1 MRKTVFI
8 LTTLFPLLGFS
19 QGKRAM
25 SIEEAIQI
33 GLENSKALHI
43 ASMKVLAAD
52 ARTSEV
58 SAARLPSLKLQ
69 AGYARL
75 SEIDPFA
82 VQVPFY
88 PLPVTISPVV
98 LNNYSTRLSLQQ
110 PLFTGFRL
118 EKSAAAAEYVAEAA
132 SYDLS
137 RNKTDLVFS
146 IKSGYWSLYKAKEI
160 KRVVDENVEL
170 VKAHL
175 TDVENMMTQGLA
187 TKNDVL
193 KVQVQLSSSQLAQID
208 ASNSVA
214 IAMMTLNN
222 LIGLPIETEIDL
234 TSVIQTQSMENQR
247 SAEIAQE
254 AIETRADLKAA
265 EMRVQANEASVT
277 AAKGS
282 WYPQVSLYG
291 NYYYSRPNPR
301 ILPTKD
307 EFKNTWDLGV
317 NLSFDIWNWNTTKH
331 QVDQGEAVLAQSRE
345 ATEQLKDAITLEVNQ
360 ANLVL
365 LQSRE
370 KIKVAEKGVEQA
382 NENYR
387 ITKNK
392 FTSGTATNTDLLDA
406 EVTLLQAKVNYTT
419 SLVDHE
425 LAQAR
430 MLKALGREK

>member
-1 MRKTVFI
+1 MRKTIFI
-8 LTTLFPLLGFS
+8 LATLFPLFGLS
-19 QGKRAM
+19 QGKRSM
-25 SIEEAIQI
+25 SIEEAVQI
-33 GLENSKALHI
+33 GLENSKTLHI

-52 ARTSEV
+52 ARSSEAN
-58 SAARLPSLKLQ
+58 AARLPSLRLQ
-69 AGYARL
+69 AGYVRL

-88 PLPVTISPVV
+88 PLPITISPIV

-118 EKSAAAAEYVAEAA
+118 EKSAAAAEYAAEAA
-132 SYDLS
+132 NYDLS
-137 RNKTDLVFS
+137 RGKTDLVFN
-146 IKSGYWSLYKAKEI
+146 IKSGYWNLYKVKEI

-175 TDVENMMTQGLA
+175 TDVENMMAQGLA
-187 TKNDVL
+187 TKNDLL

-208 ASNSVA
+208 ASNSVT

-234 TSVIQTQSMENQR
+234 TSVIKSQAMENQH
-247 SAEIAQE
+247 SADIARE
-254 AIETRADLKAA
+254 AIDTRADLKAA

-291 NYYYSRPNPR
+291 NYHYSRPNPR

-365 LQSRE
+365 LQSNE

-382 NENYR
+382 DENYR

-392 FTSGTATNTDLLDA
+392 FRSGTATNTDLLDA
-406 EVTLLQAKVNYTT
+406 EVALLQAKVNYTT
-419 SLVDHE
+419 SLVDYE
-425 LAQAR
+425 LAEAR
-430 MLKALGREK
+430 LLRAVGREK

>member
-1 MRKTVFI
+1 MRKTIFI
-8 LTTLFPLLGFS
+8 LATLFPLFGLS
-19 QGKRAM
+19 QGKRSM

-33 GLENSKALHI
+33 GLENSKTLHI

-52 ARTSEV
+52 ARSSEAN
-58 SAARLPSLKLQ
+58 AARLPSLRLQ
-69 AGYARL
+69 AGYVRL

-88 PLPVTISPVV
+88 PLPITISPIV

-118 EKSAAAAEYVAEAA
+118 EKSAAAAEYAAEAA
-132 SYDLS
+132 NYDLS
-137 RNKTDLVFS
+137 RGKTDLVFN
-146 IKSGYWSLYKAKEI
+146 IKSGYWNLYKVKEI

-175 TDVENMMTQGLA
+175 TDVENMMAQGLA
-187 TKNDVL
+187 TKNDLL

-208 ASNSVA
+208 ASNSVT

-234 TSVIQTQSMENQR
+234 TSVIKSQAMENQH
-247 SAEIAQE
+247 SADIARE
-254 AIETRADLKAA
+254 AIDTRADLKAA

-291 NYYYSRPNPR
+291 NYHYSRPNPR

-365 LQSRE
+365 LQSNE

-382 NENYR
+382 DENYR

-392 FTSGTATNTDLLDA
+392 FRSGTATNTDLLDA
-406 EVTLLQAKVNYTT
+406 EVALLQAKVNYTT
-419 SLVDHE
+419 SLVDYE
-425 LAQAR
+425 LAEAR
-430 MLKALGREK
+430 LLRAVGREK

>member
-1 MRKTVFI
+1 MRKSVFV
-8 LTTLFPLLGFS
+8 LTALFPLLGFS
-19 QGKRAM
+19 QGKRSM

-33 GLENSKALHI
+33 GLENSRTLHI

-52 ARTSEV
+52 ARSSEA

-88 PLPVTISPVV
+88 PLPITISPVV

-118 EKSAAAAEYVAEAA
+118 EKSAAAAEYAAEAA

-137 RNKTDLVFS
+137 RNKIDLVFN
-146 IKSGYWSLYKAKEI
+146 IKNGYWSLYKAKEI

-175 TDVENMMTQGLA
+175 TDVENMMGQGLA
-187 TKNDVL
+187 TKNDLL

-208 ASNSVA
+208 ASNLVT

-222 LIGLPIETEIDL
+222 LIGLPIETEIEL
-234 TSVIQTQSMENQR
+234 TSVIQSQSAENQE
-247 SAEIAQE
+247 SAEIARE
-254 AIETRADLKAA
+254 AIDTRADLKAA

-277 AAKGS
+277 AAKGG

-365 LQSRE
+365 LQSKE

-382 NENYR
+382 DENYR

-392 FTSGTATNTDLLDA
+392 FRSGTATNTDLLDA
-406 EVTLLQAKVNYTT
+406 EVALLQAKVNYTT

-430 MLKALGREK
+430 MMKAIGKEK

>member
-331 QVDQGEAVLAQSRE
+331 QVDQGEAALAQSRE

>member
-8 LTTLFPLLGFS
+8 LAALFPLLGFS
-19 QGKRAM
+19 QGKRSM

-33 GLENSKALHI
+33 GLENSRTLHI

-52 ARTSEV
+52 ARSSEA

-88 PLPVTISPVV
+88 PLPITISPVV

-118 EKSAAAAEYVAEAA
+118 EKSAAAAEYAADAA

-137 RNKTDLVFS
+137 RDRADLVFN
-146 IKSGYWSLYKAKEI
+146 IKSGYWNLYKAKEI

-175 TDVENMMTQGLA
+175 TDVENMMAQGLA
-187 TKNDVL
+187 TKNDLL
-193 KVQVQLSSSQLAQID
+193 KVQVQLSSSQLGQID
-208 ASNSVA
+208 ASNSVT
-214 IAMMTLNN
+214 IAVMTLNN

-234 TSVIQTQSMENQR
+234 TSAIQPQSMENQQ
-247 SAEIAQE
+247 STGVAQE

-365 LQSRE
+365 LQSKE
-370 KIKVAEKGVEQA
+370 KIKVVEKGVEQA
-382 NENYR
+382 DENYR
-387 ITKNK
+387 ITENK
-392 FTSGTATNTDLLDA
+392 FRSGTATNTDLLDA
-406 EVTLLQAKVNYTT
+406 EVALLQVKVNYTT

-425 LAQAR
+425 LAEAR
-430 MLKALGREK
+430 MLKAIGREK

>member
-8 LTTLFPLLGFS
+8 LTTLCPLLGFS

-331 QVDQGEAVLAQSRE
+331 QVDQGEAALAQSRE

>member
-8 LTTLFPLLGFS
+8 LTALFPLVGFS
-19 QGKRAM
+19 QGKRSM
-25 SIEEAIQI
+25 SIGEAIQI
-33 GLENSKALHI
+33 GLENSRTLHI

-52 ARTSEV
+52 ARSSEAN
-58 SAARLPSLKLQ
+58 AARLPSLKLQ
-69 AGYARL
+69 ASYTRL

-88 PLPVTISPVV
+88 PLPITISPVV

-110 PLFTGFRL
+110 PLFTGFKL
-118 EKSAAAAEYVAEAA
+118 EKSAAAAGYSAEAA

-137 RNKTDLVFS
+137 RDKTDLVFN
-146 IKSGYWSLYKAKEI
+146 IKTGYWNLYKAKEV

-170 VKAHL
+170 VNAHL
-175 TDVENMMTQGLA
+175 TDVKNMMAQGLA

-208 ASNSVA
+208 ASNSVT

-222 LIGLPIETEIDL
+222 LLGLPIETEIDL
-234 TSVIQTQSMENQR
+234 TSAIQPQSIENQP
-247 SAEIAQE
+247 SAGIAQE
-254 AIETRADLKAA
+254 AMKTRADLKAA

-282 WYPQVSLYG
+282 WYPQVSVYG

-307 EFKNTWDLGV
+307 EFKNTWDVGV
-317 NLSFDIWNWNTTKH
+317 NLSVDIWNWNTTKH

-345 ATEQLKDAITLEVNQ
+345 ATEQLKDAITLEVSQ
-360 ANLVL
+360 ANLAL
-365 LQSRE
+365 LQSKE

-382 NENYR
+382 DENYR

-392 FTSGTATNTDLLDA
+392 FRSGTATNTDLLDA
-406 EVTLLQAKVNYTT
+406 EVALLQAKVNYTT

-430 MLKALGREK
+430 MLRALGREK

>member
-1 MRKTVFI
+1 
-8 LTTLFPLLGFS
+8 
-19 QGKRAM
+19 
-25 SIEEAIQI
+25 
-33 GLENSKALHI
+33 
-43 ASMKVLAAD
+43 MKVLAAD
-52 ARTSEV
+52 ARSSEAN
-58 SAARLPSLKLQ
+58 AARLPSLKLQ
-69 AGYARL
+69 ASYTRL

-88 PLPVTISPVV
+88 PLPITISPVV

-110 PLFTGFRL
+110 PLFTGFKL
-118 EKSAAAAEYVAEAA
+118 EKSAAAAGYSAEAA

-137 RNKTDLVFS
+137 RDKTDLVFN
-146 IKSGYWSLYKAKEI
+146 IKTGYWNLYKAKEV

-170 VKAHL
+170 VNAHL
-175 TDVENMMTQGLA
+175 TDVKNMMAQGLA

-208 ASNSVA
+208 ASNSVT

-222 LIGLPIETEIDL
+222 LLGLPIETEIDL
-234 TSVIQTQSMENQR
+234 TSAIQPQSIENQP
-247 SAEIAQE
+247 SAGIAQE
-254 AIETRADLKAA
+254 AMKTRADLKAA

-282 WYPQVSLYG
+282 WYPQVSVYG

-307 EFKNTWDLGV
+307 EFKNTWDVGV
-317 NLSFDIWNWNTTKH
+317 NLSVDIWNWNTTKH

-345 ATEQLKDAITLEVNQ
+345 ATEQLKDAITLEVSQ
-360 ANLVL
+360 ANLAL
-365 LQSRE
+365 LQSKE

-382 NENYR
+382 DENYR

-392 FTSGTATNTDLLDA
+392 FRSGTATNTDLLDA
-406 EVTLLQAKVNYTT
+406 EVALLQAKVNYTT

-430 MLKALGREK
+430 MLRALGREK

>member
-19 QGKRAM
+19 QGKRPM

-33 GLENSKALHI
+33 GLENSKTLHI

-52 ARTSEV
+52 ARSSEAN
-58 SAARLPSLKLQ
+58 AARLPSLKLQ

-88 PLPVTISPVV
+88 PLPITISPIV
-98 LNNYSTRLSLQQ
+98 LNNYSTRLALQQ

-118 EKSAAAAEYVAEAA
+118 EKSAAAAEYAAEAA

-137 RNKTDLVFS
+137 RDKTDLVFN
-146 IKSGYWSLYKAKEI
+146 IKNGYWDLYKAKEI

-175 TDVENMMTQGLA
+175 TDVENMMAQGLA
-187 TKNDVL
+187 TKNELL

-208 ASNSVA
+208 ASNSVM

-222 LIGLPIETEIDL
+222 LIGLPIQTEIDL
-234 TSVIQTQSMENQR
+234 TSAIQPQSIENQP

-317 NLSFDIWNWNTTKH
+317 NLSFDIWNWNTVKH
-331 QVDQGEAVLAQSRE
+331 QVDQGEAALAQSRE
-345 ATEQLKDAITLEVNQ
+345 ATEQLKDAITLEANQ

-365 LQSRE
+365 LQSRK

-382 NENYR
+382 DENYR

-406 EVTLLQAKVNYTT
+406 EVALLRAKVNYTT
-419 SLVDHE
+419 SLVDDE

-430 MLKALGREK
+430 MMKAIGNEE

>member
-19 QGKRAM
+19 QGKRPM

-33 GLENSKALHI
+33 GLENSKTLHI

-52 ARTSEV
+52 ARSSEAN
-58 SAARLPSLKLQ
+58 AARLPSLKLQ

-88 PLPVTISPVV
+88 PLPITISPIV
-98 LNNYSTRLSLQQ
+98 LNNYSTRLALQQ

-118 EKSAAAAEYVAEAA
+118 EKSAAAAEYAAEAA

-137 RNKTDLVFS
+137 RDKTDLVF
-146 IKSGYWSLYKAKEI
+146 
-160 KRVVDENVEL
+160 NVEL

-175 TDVENMMTQGLA
+175 TDVENMMAQGLA
-187 TKNDVL
+187 TKNELL

-208 ASNSVA
+208 ASNSVM

-222 LIGLPIETEIDL
+222 LIGLPIQTEIDL
-234 TSVIQTQSMENQR
+234 TSAIQPQSIENQP

-317 NLSFDIWNWNTTKH
+317 NLSFDIWNWNTVKH
-331 QVDQGEAVLAQSRE
+331 QVDQGEAALAQSRE
-345 ATEQLKDAITLEVNQ
+345 ATEQLKDAITLEANQ

-365 LQSRE
+365 LQSRK

-382 NENYR
+382 DENYR

-406 EVTLLQAKVNYTT
+406 EVALLRAKVNYTT
-419 SLVDHE
+419 SLVDDE

-430 MLKALGREK
+430 MMKAIGNEE